1 MHLFALAALSLLAC
15 TKDDGDDTGGPASLV
30 TDQGLYEL
38 LVSYTPDPPVAGD
51 TTLTV
56 EIHDAASGDLLIGST
71 LTVTPWMPDHGHGI
85 SEAPAVV
92 EDAGVYTVTFAY
104 SMPGTWELTFEVDGS
119 LGADSAMLTVEVE

>member
-1 MHLFALAALSLLAC
+1 MHLFALAALSVLAC
-15 TKDDGDDTGGPASLV
+15 TKDDADDTGGAGALV
-30 TDQGLYEL
+30 TDQGLYAL
-38 LVSYTPDPPVAGD
+38 WVSATPDPPVAGD

-56 EIHDAASGDLLIGST
+56 EIHDAATDELLTGST

-104 SMPGTWELTFEVDGS
+104 SMPGTWELTFDVDGS
-119 LGADSAMLTVEVE
+119 LGVDSAVLTVEVE

>member
-1 MHLFALAALSLLAC
+1 MHLIALAALSVLAC
-15 TKDDGDDTGGPASLV
+15 TKDDADDTGASGGLV
-30 TDQGLYEL
+30 TDQGLYAL

-56 EIHDAASGDLLIGST
+56 EIHDAATDELLTGST

-85 SEAPAVV
+85 SDPPDVV

-104 SMPGTWELTFEVDGS
+104 SMPGTWELTFDVDGS
-119 LGADSAMLTVEVE
+119 LGVDSAVLTVEVE

>member
-1 MHLFALAALSLLAC
+1 MLLFPLAALSLLAC
-15 TKDDGDDTGGPASLV
+15 TQDGDDSGASGGLV

-56 EIHDAASGDLLIGST
+56 EIHDAASDELLTGAT
-71 LTVTPWMPDHGHGI
+71 LTVTPWMPDHGHGV
-85 SEAPAVV
+85 SEAPVVV

-119 LGADSAMLTVEVE
+119 LGVDSGVLTVEVE